1 MLSRRNLNQKLIGA
15 SQQGVSMPAPWIIAH
30 RGASFDAPE
39 NTLAAFR
46 LAFAQGAD
54 GIEADFRL
62 SGDGEIVCIHDATTG
77 RTADANLRVATHSLA
92 DLRRLDLGAWR
103 GAQWQGERI
112 PTLAEVLTILPAGK
126 KFFIEVKCGAE
137 ILPPLHKLLSAT
149 IIDTEHLCFLA
160 FDAPLLAALKEA
172 FPTIKSCLNLE
183 YRRAG
188 LIGPWRQQPE
198 EILRILADCG
208 ADGLSSQAHPHI
220 DAAFV
225 QRLRVAE
232 KELHIWTVD
241 FLTDARHYQQL
252 GVDSLMSNR
261 PGFLRRQLFAETT

>member
-1 MLSRRNLNQKLIGA
+1 MSAPLIIG
-15 SQQGVSMPAPWIIAH
+15 H

-62 SGDGEIVCIHDATTG
+62 SGDGEIICIHDATTG
-77 RTADANLRVATHSLA
+77 RTAAANLRVATHSLA
-92 DLRRLDLGAWR
+92 ALRHLDLGAWQ

-112 PTLAEVLTILPAGK
+112 PTLAEVLALLPPGK
-126 KFFIEVKCGAE
+126 KLFIEVKCGPE
-137 ILPPLHKLLSAT
+137 ILPPLRKLFRSTAIAT
-149 IIDTEHLCFLA
+149 EQLHFLA
-160 FDAPLLAALKEA
+160 FDATLLAALKEA

-183 YRRAG
+183 YHRAG
-188 LIGPWRQQPE
+188 LIGPWRPQPE

-208 ADGLSSQAHPHI
+208 ADGLSSQAHPRI
-220 DAAFV
+220 NGAFV
-225 QRLRVAE
+225 ECLRAAG

-241 FLTDARHYQQL
+241 FLADARHYQTL
-252 GVDSLMSNR
+252 GVDSLISNR
-261 PGFLRRQLFAETT
+261 PGFLRQGLFAASI